1 MRRKRR
7 ISCATVELSCF
18 SGERWCVEAKEEE
31 EEGRRDEGEAEEGE
45 QEEDE
50 EDGEEVRRSCLKGEE
65 ERSCEEGDVVVVE
78 EGDEDWV
85 LRSMRVS
92 SPRLGGASEPEVVL
106 RGLDD
111 VATNRSATRKRVA
124 LGRSGVVGLR
134 VVESVV
140 AVAAVE
146 LPVLSLARCLSVRLR
161 CGVANL
167 MGGLLIGGVE
177 GCGEDPDGD
186 GLSCFDGVVATVAVA
201 RTLFRCVS

>member
-1 MRRKRR
+1 M
-7 ISCATVELSCF
+7 
-18 SGERWCVEAKEEE
+18 
-31 EEGRRDEGEAEEGE
+31 
-45 QEEDE
+45 
-50 EDGEEVRRSCLKGEE
+50 KGEE
-65 ERSCEEGDVVVVE
+65 ERSWEEEGVVVAEGE
-78 EGDEDWV
+78 EEWV

-111 VATNRSATRKRVA
+111 GAANRSATRKRVA
-124 LGRSGVVGLR
+124 LGRSGVVGFG
-134 VVESVV
+134 VVESAV
-140 AVAAVE
+140 AVAVG

-186 GLSCFDGVVATVAVA
+186 GLSCFDGVVGTVAVVA

>member
-1 MRRKRR
+1 
-7 ISCATVELSCF
+7 
-18 SGERWCVEAKEEE
+18 
-31 EEGRRDEGEAEEGE
+31 
-45 QEEDE
+45 
-50 EDGEEVRRSCLKGEE
+50 LKGEE
-65 ERSCEEGDVVVVE
+65 ERSCEEEDVVAA
-78 EGDEDWV
+78 EGEEDWV

-111 VATNRSATRKRVA
+111 GAANRSATRKRVA
-124 LGRSGVVGLR
+124 LGRSGVVGFGA
-134 VVESVV
+134 VESAV
-140 AVAAVE
+140 AVAAVG

-186 GLSCFDGVVATVAVA
+186 GLSCFDGVVATVAVVA